1 MLHSITNLKNDKK
14 KFHFIMV
21 KRKKWK
27 SKEDQM
33 LKIIIKNMK
42 EPLKWDVISHLLKK

>member
-1 MLHSITNLKNDKK
+1 
-14 KFHFIMV
+14 MV

-27 SKEDQM
+27 SKEDQL

-42 EPLKWDVISHLLKK
+42 KPLKWDVISHLLKKQGIKKSSKQCRERWMH

>member
-1 MLHSITNLKNDKK
+1 MFESMINLNKNSKKSI
-14 KFHFIMV
+14 FIMV